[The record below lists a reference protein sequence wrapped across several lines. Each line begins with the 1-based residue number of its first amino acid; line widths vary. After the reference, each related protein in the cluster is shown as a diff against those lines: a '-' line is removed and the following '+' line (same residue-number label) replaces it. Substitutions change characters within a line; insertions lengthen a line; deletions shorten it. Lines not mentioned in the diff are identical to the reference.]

1 MRGRWS
7 CETKP
12 LRGRGNMASKKK
24 AKTRT
29 VSAPKRRRSEDSSD
43 DNRMLM
49 ATSARHGENGKRIAH
64 VDRKTRET
72 TVKVALKLD
81 GAGRAESATGV
92 PFLDHMLESFAR
104 HGFFDL
110 KIEAKG
116 DLHID
121 EHHTVEDVG
130 IVLGKAFAQALGD
143 RSGIKRFGEAVV
155 PLDEALC
162 SVVVDI
168 SGRSYLAY
176 NVPITQERV
185 GSFQTELV
193 HDFMK
198 ALSDNVGM
206 NLHLNM
212 LSGRNPHHVIEAA
225 FKALARAMDQATSL
239 EPRVAGVLS
248 TKGTLS

>member
-1 MRGRWS
+1 MA
-7 CETKP
+7 TKRSAKRAKAP
-12 LRGRGNMASKKK
+12 SQSLRNAHIDLDD
-24 AKTRT
+24 A
-29 VSAPKRRRSEDSSD
+29 APARSNGDQSGRRS
-43 DNRMLM
+43 
-49 ATSARHGENGKRIAH
+49 AT

-72 TVKVALKLD
+72 DIKVTLKLD
-81 GAGRAESATGV
+81 GHGRGEIATGV
-92 PFLDHMLESFAR
+92 PFLDHMLDSFAR

-110 KIEAKG
+110 KIDAKG

-143 RSGIKRFGEAVV
+143 RAGIRRFGEAIV
-155 PLDEALC
+155 PLDEALA

-168 SGRSYLAY
+168 SGRSYLSY
-176 NVPITQERV
+176 NVPFAHERV
-185 GSFQTELV
+185 GTFQTELV

-206 NLHLNM
+206 NLHLN
-212 LSGRNPHHVIEAA
+212 LNSGRNPHHIIEAS
-225 FKALARAMDQATSL
+225 FKALARAMDQATAL
-239 EPRVAGVLS
+239 EPRVVGALS